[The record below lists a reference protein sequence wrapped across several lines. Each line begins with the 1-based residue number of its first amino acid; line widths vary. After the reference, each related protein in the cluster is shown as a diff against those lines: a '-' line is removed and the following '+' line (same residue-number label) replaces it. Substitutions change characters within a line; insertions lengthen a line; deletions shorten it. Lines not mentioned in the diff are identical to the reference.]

1 MTFEV
6 EKTIELTVVSPV
18 VEQTT
23 VSVSSDS
30 GSINTET
37 NSIFLDD
44 VERVVEISITKDLI
58 ETQSVVMGLMGP
70 RGFPGVSEDE
80 KVYSKRTDFIT
91 DELLYRGEAAPG
103 SIESDPVWRIRKIA
117 ISLDGDVS
125 EEWADGN
132 ANFDNIWADR
142 LTLPYG

>member
-23 VSVSSDS
+23 VSVSVDS
-30 GSINTET
+30 GTLNTET

-44 VERVVEISITKDLI
+44 VARVAEISITKDLI
-58 ETQSVVMGLMGP
+58 ETQTVIMGMMGP
-70 RGFPGVSEDE
+70 RGLPGISEDE

-91 DELLYRGEAAPG
+91 DELLYRGEADPG
-103 SIESDPVWRIRKIA
+103 TLETDSNWRIRKITIA
-117 ISLDGDVS
+117 FDGDVT

-132 ANFDNIWADR
+132 ANFDNVWAER
-142 LTLPYG
+142 LALTYR

>member
-132 ANFDNIWADR
+132 ANFDNVWADR
-142 LTLPYG
+142 LALFYR

>member
-1 MTFEV
+1 MTFEI

-23 VSVSSDS
+23 VSVSTKS
-30 GSINTET
+30 GTINTES
-37 NSIFLDD
+37 NSIFLDE
-44 VERVVEISITKDLI
+44 VARVNEISITKDI
-58 ETQSVVMGLMGP
+58 VETQTVVMGLMGP

-91 DELLYRGEAAPG
+91 DELLYRGEADPG
-103 SIESDPVWRIRKIA
+103 SIESDPVWRIRKIT

-132 ANFDNIWADR
+132 ANFDNVWADR
-142 LTLPYG
+142 LALTYR

>member
-132 ANFDNIWADR
+132 ANFDNVWADR
-142 LTLPYG
+142 LTLIYR

>member
-132 ANFDNIWADR
+132 ANFDNVWADR
-142 LTLPYG
+142 LALIYR

>member
-30 GSINTET
+30 GSINTGT

-70 RGFPGVSEDE
+70 RGFPGASEDE

-132 ANFDNIWADR
+132 ANFDNVWADR
-142 LTLPYG
+142 LTLIYR

>member
-1 MTFEV
+1 MTFEI

-23 VSVSSDS
+23 VSVSTKS
-30 GSINTET
+30 GTINTES
-37 NSIFLDD
+37 NSNFLNE
-44 VERVVEISITKDLI
+44 VARVNEISITKDI
-58 ETQSVVMGLMGP
+58 VETQTVVMGLMGP

-91 DELLYRGEAAPG
+91 DELLYRGEADPG
-103 SIESDPVWRIRKIA
+103 TLETDSSWRIRKITIA
-117 ISLDGDVS
+117 LDGDVT

-132 ANFDNIWADR
+132 ANFDNVWADR
-142 LTLPYG
+142 LALTYR

>member
-18 VEQTT
+18 VESTT

-37 NSIFLDD
+37 NSIFLND
-44 VERVVEISITKDLI
+44 VDRVAEISITRDI
-58 ETQSVVMGLMGP
+58 VESQTVVMGLMGP
-70 RGFPGVSEDE
+70 RGFPGVPEDE
-80 KVYSKRTDFIT
+80 KVYSKRIDFVTEDI
-91 DELLYRGEAAPG
+91 LYRGEANPG
-103 SIESDPVWRIRKIA
+103 ALESAPVWRIRKITIA
-117 ISLDGDVS
+117 PDGDVS
-125 EEWADGN
+125 EEWADGD

-142 LTLPYG
+142 PILNYR

>member
-1 MTFEV
+1 M
-6 EKTIELTVVSPV
+6 
-18 VEQTT
+18 
-23 VSVSSDS
+23 
-30 GSINTET
+30 
-37 NSIFLDD
+37 DD

-132 ANFDNIWADR
+132 ANFDNVWADR
-142 LTLPYG
+142 LTLIYR

>member
-30 GSINTET
+30 GSINTGT

-132 ANFDNIWADR
+132 ANFDNVWADR
-142 LTLPYG
+142 LTLIYR

>member
-132 ANFDNIWADR
+132 ANFDNVWADR
-142 LTLPYG
+142 LALTYR